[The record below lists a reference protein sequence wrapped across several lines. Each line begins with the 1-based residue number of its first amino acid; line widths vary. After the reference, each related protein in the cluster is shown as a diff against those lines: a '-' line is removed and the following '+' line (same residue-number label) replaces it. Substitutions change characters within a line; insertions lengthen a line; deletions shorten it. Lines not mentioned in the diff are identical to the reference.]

1 MTEVVVRR
9 CSINYVPLKISQN
22 FSFTIKNRQ
31 IFSWRLSFT
40 IVYKK
45 TDEWYIEWQ
54 RMTGN
59 DNEWYTSG
67 ITSDIEWQQMTTSDK
82 EWQQVVQPVT
92 KSDKKTFL
100 KVL

>member
-22 FSFTIKNRQ
+22 FSFIIKNRQ

-45 TDEWYIEWQ
+45 TEEWYIEWQ
-54 RMTGN
+54 RVTGN